1 MRQHPLQLTINY
13 FLQQL
18 IVFKIMKIKHLKM
31 KASVILTLFCAL
43 QMVALNS
50 SAQKFSINLEDVKV
64 ATVID
69 QIKKQSDYKF
79 FYREDLLQDD
89 WKVTV
94 QTTSA
99 AIEDVLEQLFNDLP
113 VDYIIKKKQIILK
126 AKTPINTNDQPANDT
141 GSLEQQEIH
150 GSVNDP
156 NGYPLMGVTVWRKGT
171 RTGTVTNEKGNY
183 RIQAAKGDTL
193 VFSFLGFK
201 KQERLVGEESTL
213 DILMQEDVNS
223 LGEVTVL
230 STGYQSIE
238 KERAT
243 GSFSVIKSEELKKVP
258 VNNVMHQLEGRVAGL
273 QVELLE
279 SDNTFVYSNLTPEIE
294 GNTSYNFRIRG
305 QSTYQAND
313 DPLLV
318 IDGVPS
324 ELDIKNLNSNDIE
337 KITFLKDAASASI
350 YGARAANGVIVIDTK
365 KGKKG
370 ATRINF
376 SQNYTFSSK
385 PSLSSLPLMNA
396 SQIIDLEQELVDKNI
411 IFDPLTAG
419 SLYSSVP
426 VSTGVELLLQ
436 NKRGTLTDA
445 KLESQLAVLRGRNNY
460 NQIEDYLLQA
470 ASSTTYN
477 LSLSGGADTYSY
489 FTSAS
494 YAKEETQSK
503 GVDGKRLTL
512 TANQNFKLFDFA
524 KVSTSL
530 KGSFFDFNKNGL
542 GVSPLIASRTTFLP
556 YDQIVDE
563 EGNSV
568 DYYRAFYSADSQRFE
583 EAGYLPWTY
592 NYLDEMNNSNK
603 GIKEQNYSANI
614 SVTLPL
620 LEGLSA
626 MGTYFIERSV
636 KKIDNIFNENT
647 FYTRDRINQA
657 TYLDPATQQLSRG
670 IPLGGIYEKSE
681 YTDGSQTMRGQLNFD
696 NVYGKHAINAIAG
709 IELRQIRTEVS
720 AGTLYGYNERTQRSI
735 DLPST
740 TYTNVYG
747 SNTNIKY
754 NSQATSQRRRFLS
767 YYGNAAYTFDSKYVL
782 SGSVRLDDYNN
793 FGVDKSYRR
802 TPLWSTGLKWNM
814 SREDFLKDVE
824 TIDNLS
830 FRATYGFNGNISLT
844 TFPFTN
850 ISIADIDYNLSRLPY
865 AFIAAPA
872 NPALRWEKTGVLN
885 FGLDFNLFD
894 NRLGGSVE
902 YYIKKSDDLIQDFP
916 VSDFYGVPN
925 NTLTRNTATLRGTGI
940 DLNLNGEW
948 LRTTDFSINST
959 FILSYNK
966 NEVTDSRYENYA
978 TYLNG
983 SGSTPPIVGYPLN
996 SIFAFRSAGLDEN
1009 GSTLIY
1015 DRNQEI
1021 VNAYTPITEIEDM
1034 KYMGTRTPKY
1044 YGSFATTFTY
1054 KKLSLYALATYK
1066 LDYVL
1071 FKPSFGSYVSRYGSF
1086 NGYNL
1091 STDIADR
1098 WREPGDEATTNVP
1111 GAQGLGGYSLSRYL
1125 YSDKQVIEGDH
1136 IRLREVSLSF
1146 DFSDLIAD
1154 TFIRN
1159 ASLSFTAR
1167 NLGLIWRANNDDID
1181 PDFLPMTSGNL
1192 IRIPPTAM
1200 YSVGVNLN
1208 F

>member
-1 MRQHPLQLTINY
+1 
-13 FLQQL
+13 
-18 IVFKIMKIKHLKM
+18 MKV
-31 KASVILTLFCAL
+31 SVILTLFCAL
-43 QMVALNS
+43 QMFATKG
-50 SAQKFSINLEDVKV
+50 SAQKFNIDLEGVKV
-64 ATVID
+64 ATVIE

-89 WKVTV
+89 WKVNI
-94 QTTSA
+94 QTNSA
-99 AIEDVLEQLFNDLP
+99 SIKEVLQQLFDDLP
-113 VDYIIKKKQIILK
+113 VDYIIKKKQVILK
-126 AKTPINTNDQPANDT
+126 SKTISNTNGQSVDNKGTID
-141 GSLEQQEIH
+141 QQEIY
-150 GSVNDP
+150 GNVRDP
-156 NGYPLMGVTVWRKGT
+156 NAYPLMGVTVWRKGS

-183 RIQAAKGDTL
+183 RIQAATGDTL

-201 KQERLVGEESTL
+201 KQEKLVGDEKTLNVILQEE
-213 DILMQEDVNS
+213 VNS
-223 LGEVTVL
+223 LGEVTLL
-230 STGYQSIE
+230 STGYQNIQ

-243 GSFSVIKSEELKKVP
+243 GSFSVIESEELEKVP
-258 VNNVMHQLEGRVAGL
+258 VNNVINQLEGRVAGL
-273 QVELLE
+273 QIDLLA
-279 SDNTFVYSNLTPEIE
+279 SDNTFVYGNQFGETE
-294 GNTSYNFRIRG
+294 GNTSYKYRIRG

-313 DPLLV
+313 KPLLV

-370 ATRINF
+370 ATRINL

-385 PSLSSLPLMNA
+385 PSLSSLPLMN
-396 SQIIDLEQELVDKNI
+396 SDQVLDLEQELLEKGVI
-411 IFDPLTAG
+411 YDPMGAG
-419 SLYSSVP
+419 IYSSVP
-426 VSTGVELLLQ
+426 VSSGVELMLQ
-436 NKRGTLTDA
+436 NQRGTLSDA
-445 KLESQLAVLRGRNNY
+445 ELADKLSVLRGRNNY

-470 ASSTTYN
+470 ASSTNYN
-477 LSLSGGADTYSY
+477 LSISGGQENYSY

-512 TANQNFKLFDFA
+512 TANQNFELFDFA

-530 KGSFFDFNKNGL
+530 KGSFFNFKQNGL
-542 GVSPLIASRTTFLP
+542 GVSPLSASRTTFLP

-563 EGNSV
+563 AGNSV
-568 DYYRAFYSADSQRFE
+568 DYYRAFYSADIQNFE
-583 EAGYLPWTY
+583 EAGYLPWSY
-592 NYLDEMNNSNK
+592 NYLDELANSNN

-620 LEGLSA
+620 FDGLSA
-626 MGTYFIERSV
+626 MGTYFIERFNT
-636 KKIDNIFNENT
+636 KQDNIYGENT
-647 FYTRDRINQA
+647 YYTRDRINQA
-657 TYLDPATQQLSRG
+657 TYLNPTTQQLTRG
-670 IPLGGIYEKSE
+670 IPLGAIYQRND
-681 YTDGSQTMRGQLNFD
+681 YTESSQTMRGQLNYNNTF
-696 NVYGKHAINAIAG
+696 GKHAIDAIAG

-720 AGTLYGYNERTQRSI
+720 GGNLYGYNEQTQRSI
-735 DLPST
+735 DLPSA
-740 TYTNVYG
+740 TYTTIYG
-747 SNTNIKY
+747 YNDNISYNQVATN
-754 NSQATSQRRRFLS
+754 QRRRFLS
-767 YYGNAAYTFDSKYVL
+767 YYANAAYTFDTKYVV

-824 TIDNLS
+824 TINNLS

-850 ISIADIDYNLSRLPY
+850 ISIAGTDYNLSRLPY

-902 YYIKKSDDLIQDFP
+902 YYIKNSDDLIQDFP
-916 VSDFYGVPN
+916 VSEFYGLPNN
-925 NTLTRNTATLRGTGI
+925 NTLTRNTATLRGEGVDI
-940 DLNLNGEW
+940 NLNGEW
-948 LRTTDFSINST
+948 LRTPEFSINST
-959 FILSYNK
+959 FVLSYNK
-966 NEVTDSRYENYA
+966 NEVTDSRYENYS
-978 TYLNG
+978 TFLNG
-983 SGSTPPIVGYPLN
+983 TASAPPIVDYPLN

-1009 GSTLIY
+1009 GSTIVY
-1015 DRNQEI
+1015 DRNEEI
-1021 VNAYTPITEIEDM
+1021 VDAFTPLTEIEDM
-1034 KYMGTRTPKY
+1034 QYMGTSTPKY

-1071 FKPSFGSYVSRYGSF
+1071 FKPSFGNYVSRYGSF
-1086 NGYNL
+1086 EAYDLN
-1091 STDIADR
+1091 SDIADR
-1098 WREPGDEATTNVP
+1098 WRAPGDEVNTNVP
-1111 GAQGLGGYSLSRYL
+1111 GAQGLGGYSLGRYL
-1125 YSDKQVIEGDH
+1125 YSTDRVIDGDH
-1136 IRLREVSLSF
+1136 IRLREISLSY
-1146 DFSDLIAD
+1146 DFSDLVANS
-1154 TFIRN
+1154 FLRN
-1159 ASLSFTAR
+1159 ASLSLTAR
-1167 NLGLIWRANNDDID
+1167 NLGLIWRANDDDID
-1181 PDFLPMTSGNL
+1181 PDFLPYTSGSL

>member
-1 MRQHPLQLTINY
+1 
-13 FLQQL
+13 
-18 IVFKIMKIKHLKM
+18 MKIKHLKM

-43 QMVALNS
+43 QMFALKG
-50 SAQKFSINLEDVKV
+50 SAQKFSIDLEGVKV
-64 ATVID
+64 TTVIE

-79 FYREDLLQDD
+79 FYREDLLQDN

-94 QTTSA
+94 QTNSA
-99 AIEDVLEQLFNDLP
+99 AIEDVLQKIFSDLP

-126 AKTPINTNDQPANDT
+126 AKPSPASKEQPAENT
-141 GSLEQQEIH
+141 GLLDQKEIY
-150 GSVNDP
+150 GNVSDP
-156 NGYPLMGVTVWRKGT
+156 VGYSLMGVTVWRKGS
-171 RTGTVTNEKGNY
+171 RTGAVTDDDGNY
-183 RIQAAKGDTL
+183 RIAAASGDTL

-201 KQERLVGEESTL
+201 QQEKLVGEEKM
-213 DILMQEDVNS
+213 INVVMQEDVNS
-223 LGEVTVL
+223 LDEVTVL
-230 STGYQSIE
+230 STGYQNIR
-238 KERAT
+238 KERST
-243 GSFSVIKSEELKKVP
+243 GSFSVIKAEELEKVP

-273 QVELLE
+273 QVDILE
-279 SDNTFVYSNLTPEIE
+279 SDNTFVYSNLLGETE

-313 DPLLV
+313 NPLLV

-365 KGKKG
+365 KGKRG

-385 PSLSSLPLMNA
+385 PSLASLPLMNSA
-396 SQIIDLEQELVDKNI
+396 QVLDLEQELVDKGI
-411 IFDPLTAG
+411 IYDPSTTG
-419 SLYSSVP
+419 SLFSSVP
-426 VSTGVELLLQ
+426 VSTGVELMLQ
-436 NKRGTLTDA
+436 NQRGTLSDA
-445 KLESQLAVLRGRNNY
+445 ELESQLAVLRGRNNY

-477 LSLSGGADTYSY
+477 LSLSGGADKYTY

-512 TANQNFKLFDFA
+512 TANQNFELFDFA
-524 KVSTSL
+524 QVSTSL
-530 KGSFFDFNKNGL
+530 KGSFFDFDQNGL
-542 GVSPLIASRTTFLP
+542 GTSPLSASLNTFLP
-556 YDQIVDE
+556 YNQIVDE

-568 DYYRAFYSADSQRFE
+568 DYYRTFYGADIQNFE
-583 EAGYLPWTY
+583 EAGYLPWSY
-592 NYLDEMNNSNK
+592 NYLDELANSDKN
-603 GIKEQNYSANI
+603 IKEQNYSANI
-614 SVTLPL
+614 SITLPL
-620 LEGLSA
+620 LNGLSA
-626 MGTYFIERSV
+626 QGSYFIERSV
-636 KKIDNIFNENT
+636 KNNNNIYNENT
-647 FYTRDRINQA
+647 YYTRDKINQA
-657 TYLDPATQQLSRG
+657 TYLDPNTGQLTRG
-670 IPLGGIYEKSE
+670 IPLGSIFQKNQ
-681 YTDGSQTMRGQLNFD
+681 YTAGSQTMRGQLNYNNSFD
-696 NVYGKHAINAIAG
+696 RHAIDAIAG
-709 IELRQIRTEVS
+709 IELREIRTEVNG
-720 AGTLYGYNERTQRSI
+720 GTLFGYNESTQRSI

-740 TYTNVYG
+740 TYTSVYG
-747 SNTNIKY
+747 Y
-754 NSQATSQRRRFLS
+754 NSNISYNQTATDQKRRFLS
-767 YYGNAAYTFDSKYVL
+767 YYANAAYTFDAKYVI

-824 TIDNLS
+824 TINNLS

-844 TFPFTN
+844 TYPFTN
-850 ISIADIDYNLSRLPY
+850 ISIADVDYDLSQQPY
-865 AFIAAPA
+865 AFVTAPA

-902 YYIKKSDDLIQDFP
+902 YYVKNSDDLIQDFP
-916 VSDFYGVPN
+916 VSEFYGLPN
-925 NTLTRNTATLRGTGI
+925 NTLTRNTATLRGEGVDI
-940 DLNLNGEW
+940 NLNGEW
-948 LRTTDFSINST
+948 IRTTNFSINSN

-966 NEVTDSRYENYA
+966 NEVTDSRYENYS

-983 SGSTPPIVGYPLN
+983 TGSTPPIVGYPLN

-1009 GSTLIY
+1009 GATLVY
-1015 DRNQEI
+1015 DRNEEV
-1021 VNAYTPITEIEDM
+1021 VNAFTPLTEIEDM
-1034 KYMGTRTPKY
+1034 QYMGTSTPKY

-1054 KKLSLYALATYK
+1054 NKLSLYALATYK

-1071 FKPSFGSYVSRYGSF
+1071 FKPGFGSYVSRYGTF

-1091 STDIADR
+1091 HTDIAHR
-1098 WREPGDEATTNVP
+1098 WREAGDEATTNVP
-1111 GAQGLGGYSLSRYL
+1111 GVQGLGGYSLNRYL
-1125 YSDKQVIEGDH
+1125 YSNDRVIDGDH
-1136 IRLREVSLSF
+1136 IRLREISLSY
-1146 DFSDLIAD
+1146 DFSDLVAN
-1154 TFIRN
+1154 TFLRN
-1159 ASLSFTAR
+1159 ASLSLTAR
-1167 NLGLIWRANNDDID
+1167 NLGLIWRANDDDID
-1181 PDFLPMTSGNL
+1181 PDFLPYTSGNL